1 MQLTVPGQ
9 HRRPGG
15 LGNAT
20 LDRSGWC
27 SHRPT
32 CVISGSVGLLE
43 RVRGLI
49 KHYPVTADVVFAV
62 TLLIIGIVEQDFVP
76 LEDLPRFLAL
86 FGATFPLILRHRAP
100 FLATVAIYA
109 SASILV
115 LQGGVPAAA
124 QVSSLLGLYYLG
136 TLHESRKAI
145 TLQLLAVLPFLVT
158 ILTTMILD
166 TQSQFTLIIVLAL
179 FTTITI
185 TASELSKARLATQT
199 ALEERADE
207 LQAAQRD
214 LLRLAREDE
223 RAAIARELHDIVAHN
238 VSVMV
243 LQAGAAKRVI
253 GTQPELAVEA
263 LDAIDA
269 AGREALGEMRL
280 VVGVLRPDKSQ
291 GLEPQPALNRLGAL
305 ISRVEEAGV
314 PVKLTIDGEVADLP
328 LALELSAYRIIQECL
343 TNTMQHGGP
352 WVAAEVALDY
362 QRNSL
367 GITVSDNG
375 RSSAAPSNGSGSGHG
390 LFGIAERV
398 AMFDGTFESGLKP
411 DGGFRVHVRLPVG
424 SAR

>member
-1 MQLTVPGQ
+1 M
-9 HRRPGG
+9 
-15 LGNAT
+15 
-20 LDRSGWC
+20 
-27 SHRPT
+27 
-32 CVISGSVGLLE
+32 
-43 RVRGLI
+43 
-49 KHYPVTADVVFAV
+49 FAV
-62 TLLIIGIVEQDFVP
+62 TLLVIGIVEQDFVP
-76 LEDLPRFLAL
+76 LDDLSRFLAL
-86 FGATFPLILRHRAP
+86 LGATFPLIFRRRTP
-100 FLATVAIYA
+100 FLATVALYA
-109 SASILV
+109 SASILL

-124 QVSSLLGLYYLG
+124 QVSSLLALYYLG
-136 TLHESRKAI
+136 TLHESRRAV

-179 FTTITI
+179 FTAITI

-199 ALEERADE
+199 ALEERADQLE
-207 LQAAQRD
+207 AAQRD

-253 GTQPELAVEA
+253 GTHPELALEA
-263 LDAIDA
+263 LDAIDV

-314 PVKLTIDGEVADLP
+314 PVALTIDGEVSDLP

-352 WVAAEVALDY
+352 WVAAQVSLDY

-367 GITVSDNG
+367 GITVTDNG
-375 RSSAAPSNGSGSGHG
+375 RNSPATGKGHTSGHG

-398 AMFDGTFESGLKP
+398 AMFDGTFDAGPKP
-411 DGGFRVHVRLPVG
+411 DGGFRVQVRLPVG
-424 SAR
+424 NVR

>member
-1 MQLTVPGQ
+1 M
-9 HRRPGG
+9 
-15 LGNAT
+15 
-20 LDRSGWC
+20 
-27 SHRPT
+27 
-32 CVISGSVGLLE
+32 GLLE
-43 RVRGLI
+43 RIRGLI
-49 KHYPVTADVVFAV
+49 TNYPVTADVVFAV

-86 FGATFPLILRHRAP
+86 FGATFPLILRRRAP

-199 ALEERADE
+199 ALEERADQLE
-207 LQAAQRD
+207 AAQRD

-280 VVGVLRPDKSQ
+280 VVGVLHPDKSQ

-314 PVKLTIDGEVADLP
+314 PVKLTIDGEVTDLP

-352 WVAAEVALDY
+352 WVAAEVELDY
-362 QRNSL
+362 QRSSL

-375 RSSAAPSNGSGSGHG
+375 RSSAAPSNGLGSGHG

>member
-1 MQLTVPGQ
+1 M
-9 HRRPGG
+9 
-15 LGNAT
+15 
-20 LDRSGWC
+20 
-27 SHRPT
+27 
-32 CVISGSVGLLE
+32 GLLD

-49 KHYPVTADVVFAV
+49 RHNPVTADAVFAV
-62 TLLIIGIVEQDFVP
+62 TLLVIGIVEQDFVP
-76 LEDLPRFLAL
+76 LDDLSRFLAL
-86 FGATFPLILRHRAP
+86 LGATFPLIFRRRTP
-100 FLATVAIYA
+100 FLATVALYA
-109 SASILV
+109 SASILL

-124 QVSSLLGLYYLG
+124 QVSSLLALYYLG
-136 TLHESRKAI
+136 TLHESRRAV

-179 FTTITI
+179 FTAITI

-199 ALEERADE
+199 ALEERADQLE
-207 LQAAQRD
+207 AAQRD

-253 GTQPELAVEA
+253 GTHPELALEA
-263 LDAIDA
+263 LDAIDV

-314 PVKLTIDGEVADLP
+314 PVALTIDGEVSDLP

-352 WVAAEVALDY
+352 WVAAQVSLDY

-367 GITVSDNG
+367 GITVTDNG
-375 RSSAAPSNGSGSGHG
+375 RNSPATGKGHTSGHG

-398 AMFDGTFESGLKP
+398 AMFDGTFDAGPKP
-411 DGGFRVHVRLPVG
+411 DGGFRVQVRLPVG
-424 SAR
+424 NVR